1 MGVLEQLL
9 CMSKPNVLL
18 FMVDEL
24 RYPAHYDGKH
34 LLQWMHDNLPAQKL
48 LRERGVEFHRHY
60 AQSAACA
67 PSRTSIF
74 TGQYPTLH
82 GVSQTDGM
90 GKTAWDPG
98 MSWLDPNTVPT
109 MGDWFRAA
117 GYQTHYRG
125 KWHISHAD
133 ILVPGTHNS
142 LMTTTSDGLPIPQN
156 IDYYRAAERL
166 EDFGFSGWIGPE
178 PHGTAKA
185 NSGWMRDPQYRNE
198 AIELLDTLEQRGD
211 DQPWLVVNSFVNPHD
226 IVFYGVVWGLGFGLP
241 YPDLREVPPI
251 PPPPTQDEDLST
263 KPSAQASYVQQYARM
278 FLPQPVSD
286 LYRRFYYFLQMQ
298 VDQYVLE
305 VYRRLEASRFFEN
318 TIVVFTSDH
327 GDMLGAHGGMHQ
339 KWFNAYE
346 ETIHVPMIFS
356 GPPVGATP
364 RAETALTS
372 HADLTPT
379 LLGLCGVDVEQ
390 AALKLARSHS
400 ETRPLVGRDL
410 SAAVRGTGGIEPEP
424 VFFMTYDNVSQG
436 LSQFTGGRQWRAVVS
451 PNQVETVLVEIAGQ
465 LWKYT
470 RYAQDIK
477 TPYDGLVTNPNITGA
492 ITAYQEVTPEY
503 EMYNVTADPDER
515 TNLMFPANETDVS
528 KAIQPKL
535 QQILDEQRAL
545 KCLTPATNQGEPRA
559 GGEGLVDLD
568 LPEYQERVRPAAPQ

>member
-1 MGVLEQLL
+1 
-9 CMSKPNVLL
+9 
-18 FMVDEL
+18 MVDEL
-24 RYPAHYDGKH
+24 RYPAHYDGEH
-34 LLQWMHDNLPAQKL
+34 LLQWMQDNLPAQKL
-48 LRERGVEFHRHY
+48 LRDRGVEFHRHY

-142 LMTTTSDGLPIPQN
+142 LMTTTSEGDPITTN
-156 IDYYRAAERL
+156 VEYYRAAERL

-185 NSGWMRDPQYRNE
+185 NSGWMRDPRYRQE
-198 AIELLDTLEQRGD
+198 ALELLDALEESND
-211 DQPWLVVNSFVNPHD
+211 EQPWLVVNSFVNPHD
-226 IVFYGVVWGLGFGLP
+226 IVFYGVVWALGFGLP
-241 YPDLREVPPI
+241 YPDLSEVPPI

-286 LYRRFYYFLQMQ
+286 LYRRFYYFLQAR
-298 VDQYVLE
+298 VDQYILE
-305 VYRRLEASRFFEN
+305 VYRRLEKSRFFEN

-356 GPPVGATP
+356 GPPVGDTP

-379 LLGLCGVDVEQ
+379 LLGLCGIDVGE
-390 AALKLARSHS
+390 AARQLARSHS
-400 ETRPLVGRDL
+400 ETRRLVGRDL
-410 SAAVRGTGGIEPEP
+410 SAAVRGTGTIEPEP

-436 LSQFTGGRQWRAVVS
+436 LSQFTGQRQWKAVVS
-451 PNQVETVLVEIAGQ
+451 PNQVETVLVWLDDQ

-470 RYAQDIK
+470 RYAQDIP
-477 TPYDGLVTNPNITGA
+477 TPYEGLVANTNLTDD
-492 ITAYQEVTPEY
+492 ITAYQDVPPEY
-503 EMYNVTADPDER
+503 EMYNLSADPDEV
-515 TNLMFPANETDVS
+515 TNLMYPGNETDAS
-528 KAIQPKL
+528 RAIQPQL

-545 KCLTPATNQGEPRA
+545 KCLEPIVNEGEPRA
-559 GGEGLVDLD
+559 GGEGLVNLD
-568 LPEYQERVRPAAPQ
+568 LPEYQPA